1 MLGLSDALSTLTFAI
16 PYYSRP
22 DYLKAAI
29 ESALGQSHEDWQL
42 LVIDDSGQG
51 SEAEQVVGSF
61 QDPRM
66 SYLRNPENLGMIP
79 TWNRCLDESS
89 TDLVNLLHAD
99 DELLP
104 GYATLMLE
112 LASQHPQT
120 AAIFCQ
126 AEIMDAQGNSR
137 FSFADYYKRFLI
149 PSRDRSLAD
158 PDQIV
163 LTGGKSLRD
172 VMRGDF
178 IMAPTL
184 CYRKSRLEGQRFSG
198 EWKQV
203 QDLMFITNLLLADQT
218 IIGSRESE
226 YRYRRHAGSATTVQS
241 ESRLRFDEEFR
252 AFDEIAER
260 AEQKG
265 WSQAARVARQK
276 RIIKLHLLYRAM
288 GEVARLR
295 LGRATRTLRYLIS
308 KS

>member
-1 MLGLSDALSTLTFAI
+1 MTTLTLAI

-22 DYLKAAI
+22 DYLRATI
-29 ESALGQSHEDWQL
+29 ESALGQSQEDWRL
-42 LVIDDSGQG
+42 LVVDDSGEDA
-51 SEAEQVVGSF
+51 EAEEIVNSF
-61 QDPRM
+61 RDPRM
-66 SYLRNPENLGMIP
+66 SYLRNSENLGMIP
-79 TWNRCLDESS
+79 TWNRCLDEASS
-89 TDLVNLLHAD
+89 DLVTLLHAD
-99 DELLP
+99 DELQP
-104 GYATLMLE
+104 DYVSLMSG
-112 LASQHPQT
+112 LASQHPQ
-120 AAIFCQ
+120 AAAFFCQ
-126 AEIMDAQGNSR
+126 ADIIDAQGNSH
-137 FSFADYYKRFLI
+137 FSFADYYKKFLI

-265 WSQAARVARQK
+265 WTRAARVARQK
-276 RIIKLHLLYRAM
+276 RIVKLHLLYRAM

-295 LGRATRTLRYLIS
+295 LGRAIRTLRYLIS

>member
-1 MLGLSDALSTLTFAI
+1 VNTLTFAI

-22 DYLKAAI
+22 DYLRAAI

-42 LVIDDSGQG
+42 LVIDDSGRG
-51 SEAEQVVGSF
+51 SEAEQVVRSF
-61 QDPRM
+61 EDRRM
-66 SYLRNPENLGMIP
+66 RYLRNPENLGMIP
-79 TWNRCLDESS
+79 TWNRCLDEAS

-112 LASQHPQT
+112 LASQHPR
-120 AAIFCQ
+120 AAAFFCQ
-126 AEIMDAQGNSR
+126 AEIMDAQGNPG
-137 FSFADYYKRFLI
+137 FSFADYFKRFLI
-149 PSRDRSLAD
+149 PGRDHSLD
-158 PDQIV
+158 NPDQIV
-163 LTGGKSLRD
+163 LVGGEALRA

-184 CYRKSRLEGQRFSG
+184 CYRKSSLESQRFSG

-218 IIGSRESE
+218 LIGSRESA
-226 YRYRRHAGSATTVQS
+226 YRYRRHAGSATTLQS

-252 AFDEIAER
+252 AFDEIAAR

-265 WSQAARVARQK
+265 WSQAARVAQQK
-276 RIIKLHLLYRAM
+276 RIVKLHLLYRAM
-288 GEVARLR
+288 GEVVRLR